1 MSRTA
6 AILERLVKLRRDR
19 NWTQA
24 EMGRRIA
31 LTEEAYRSL
40 EKGRTIRLEWNTIGL
55 LTDLVRESGADWS
68 EFLAP
73 APASDAPAAPRNSSA
88 PAATA
93 PGVKPGKAR
102 GRSAR

>member
-68 EFLAP
+68 EFP
-73 APASDAPAAPRNSSA
+73 APASDAPPVPRNSSV

-102 GRSAR
+102 GRSGR